1 MTALQRSVKIRASLD
16 RELEGLKKNVLVM
29 GKSIDEAIFS
39 SLQALYER
47 DSKLAGQIIQDD
59 SRLNAM
65 RYEVEEKGLAII
77 ATQQPAARDLREV
90 VAALSIV
97 TDLERMGDHA
107 AGIAKTVL
115 LLGDAPMRI
124 LPVGLVRMSDLSREM
139 LRRTLEAYMQNDVDL
154 AYAVALEDD
163 LMDRQYRVLF
173 TEILGTMIENPDATD
188 VLLYYL
194 FTGHNLERIAD
205 RVTNI
210 AERVIFMSSGKMT
223 ELNPEQRVT
232 NLA

>member
-1 MTALQRSVKIRASLD
+1 MTGLQSSVKIRASLD

-29 GKSIDEAIFS
+29 GKNIDEAINS
-39 SLQALYER
+39 SLQALCER
-47 DSKLAGQIIQDD
+47 DSKLARQVIQDD

-107 AGIAKTVL
+107 AGVAKTVL

-124 LPVGLVRMSDLSREM
+124 LPVGLIRMSDLSREM

-154 AYAVALEDD
+154 AFAVALEDD
-163 LMDRQYRVLF
+163 LMDIQYRVLF
-173 TEILGTMIENPDATD
+173 KEILRTMLENPDATD
-188 VLLYYL
+188 VQLYYL

-210 AERVIFMSSGKMT
+210 AERVIFMSSGKLT
-223 ELNPEQRVT
+223 ELNPE
-232 NLA
+232 